1 MAWLDDPSEH
11 SRAYGIGVAARNGV
25 TAGLLAER
33 GFGGPEGIFDAMKYN
48 IFDAYAGEMHPA
60 ELTRDLGRD
69 FYIEQADG
77 FKQYPCCGDIHSG
90 LDALLAILA
99 EEGIESRQIAAITH
113 YVRPER
119 HAVIDNNPLR
129 SHNAQYIMAVAA
141 VNRAIRWDDFLEDRR
156 AQPEIQALFGKVRLE
171 KLAEL
176 DRSPGAAPAIVEV
189 TTINGQRYRR
199 RVDFAKGRSQN
210 PFSPAELEQKF
221 IRLATT
227 VVDEQQARQMIHV
240 INRLEELSDAGE
252 LVALMHSA

>member
-11 SRAYGIGVAARNGV
+11 SRAYGIGIAARNGV
-25 TAGLLAER
+25 TAALLAER

-48 IFDAYAGEMHPA
+48 IFDAFSGEMHLA
-60 ELTRDLGRD
+60 ELTRDLGSD

-99 EEGIESRQIAAITH
+99 EEGVESGQIATIIH

-141 VNRAIRWDDFLEDRR
+141 VNRAIQWDDFLEDRR
-156 AQPEIQALFGKVRLE
+156 AQPQTQALFRKVRLE

-176 DRSPGAAPAIVEV
+176 DHSPGAAPAIVEV
-189 TTINGQRYRR
+189 KTVTGQKYRR
-199 RVDFAKGRSQN
+199 RVDFAKGRTQN
-210 PFSPAELEQKF
+210 PFSPTELEQKF
-221 IRLATT
+221 VRLATT
-227 VVDEQQARQMIHV
+227 VVDEERAKHIIQV
-240 INRLEELSDAGE
+240 VNRLEELSDASD
-252 LVALMHSA
+252 LVTLMHNS